1 MKEPDVDLV
10 DNLVDEE
17 IESDAIEAGDE
28 PVVEPVAVEP
38 VAADDPVADDPVA
51 VEPVAADDPVADDPV
66 AVDPVPDPAVEEPA
80 LEPTID
86 DPVAL
91 APAVEEPVPEPAV
104 IIDDMDYEETGDNM
118 LEMVVEDMNLYEDGF
133 NTHDKEDIE
142 KPEDGK
148 NETAEKPDHGIH
160 DKPMNHSDDD
170 WRYPEDEYHYAS
182 STSTIALSIPAF
194 ILTMLNK

>member
-28 PVVEPVAVEP
+28 PVVE
-38 VAADDPVADDPVA
+38 PVA